1 MARPIETLALGGG
14 ERDELEKIL
23 VHPRTT
29 KRRQKRIQ
37 SVLSRADGL
46 SQEDTAK
53 KVGISRVQVSYWEK
67 RFQKRRIGALSDSPG
82 RGRKPWLDQ
91 RVKRK
96 ILAARGRRLS
106 ARSVAR
112 RLQVSPKTV
121 LKLWK
126 QSNLEELFPVREAFG
141 TKPASRYSSGPRKFY
156 WRSRS
161 VSVSHCE
168 LRSAIS
174 FLLNGTAHEN
184 DAEESLE
191 VVDHLCVFDTAATPD
206 LPSSLNQFAEI
217 AGLRTTDEYEY
228 RQWEH
233 CWQRLLDIWSIFNHD
248 KGRLNEVND
257 RVILKFDPEKVDT
270 CFETATAIGLEND
283 ADRLL
288 RKLGRSLPPVENLE
302 EARGKVLKALEQV
315 KAFRSSRRNWAVP
328 IESTLEHLINQY
340 SPDYSD
346 PLDARNALYAELQQ
360 LSEELELVI
369 ARAAVNAAWSDLRV
383 FKERL
388 SSWLE
393 QRSLTKR
400 EVWIEVVVDWIK
412 LTSRRPNLASKTISL
427 RIEREVLAGADE
439 AVRLEPGLR
448 HSLGLGEN
456 ELPSQIAYKLG
467 SRVKAEKL
475 SGTAKQIVRPLVSF
489 VLPLKRL
496 HRQKDSPKRKLSKRC
511 LPEIVQNLGKSLDKN
526 CPKNGAN
533 NRI

>member
-1 MARPIETLALGGG
+1 VARPIETLALGCG

-37 SVLSRADGL
+37 LVLSRAEGL

-96 ILAARGRRLS
+96 ILAAKAPRLS

-112 RLQVSPKTV
+112 QLHVSPKTV

-126 QSNLEELFPVREAFG
+126 QSNLGELFPVREAFG
-141 TKPASRYSSGPRKFY
+141 TKPASRYSSGPRKLY

-161 VSVSHCE
+161 VSVSHSD

-174 FLLNGTAHEN
+174 FLLNGSANEN
-184 DAEESLE
+184 DAEDSLE
-191 VVDHLCVFDTAATPD
+191 LVDHLCVFDTAAAPD
-206 LPSSLNQFAEI
+206 LPNFLSQFAEI

-228 RQWEH
+228 RQWVH
-233 CWQRLLDIWSIFNHD
+233 CWQPLLDIWSIFNHD
-248 KGRLNEVND
+248 NGGLNEVND
-257 RVILKFDPEKVDT
+257 PVILKSDPEKVDT

-288 RKLGRSLPPVENLE
+288 RKLGCSLPPVENLE

-315 KAFRSSRRNWAVP
+315 KNFRSSRRNLAVP
-328 IESTLEHLINQY
+328 VESTLAHLVNQY

-346 PLDARNALYAELQQ
+346 PLEARNALYAELQQ
-360 LSEELELVI
+360 LSEELEVVI
-369 ARAAVNAAWSDLRV
+369 ARAAVNTAWSDLRV

-400 EVWIEVVVDWIK
+400 EVWIEVVLDWIK
-412 LTSRRPNLASKTISL
+412 LTSRRPNLASKAVSL
-427 RIEREVLAGADE
+427 RIEREVLAAADE

-467 SRVKAEKL
+467 SRVKGEKL
-475 SGTAKQIVRPLVSF
+475 SGPAKQIVRPLVSF

-496 HRQKDSPKRKLSKRC
+496 HRRRDSAKRKLSKKHR
-511 LPEIVQNLGKSLDKN
+511 PEIVQNLDKSLDKN
-526 CPKNGAN
+526 CPKNRAN